1 MNNRIFGGRDEDTST
16 LRQLGGAAENGAEML
31 QRARLALDR
40 DLRNQMLKWEWLPT
54 NSDNRLK
61 FQNAGEAFSKT
72 AAETITLL
80 GLRPTIEAG
89 QQREQFLRPA
99 CNRYVAA
106 TTQAADALEAQSRH
120 YNYKLTARQPIEYV
134 AGFGE
139 LATNDFS
146 RLVVRYSGVRNRR
159 VGKPPSIQAGADLK
173 PRSG

>member
-80 GLRPTIEAG
+80 GLASWPLMILAG
-89 QQREQFLRPA
+89 LLF
-99 CNRYVAA
+99 V
-106 TTQAADALEAQSRH
+106 
-120 YNYKLTARQPIEYV
+120 TAVFVI
-134 AGFGE
+134 
-139 LATNDFS
+139 
-146 RLVVRYSGVRNRR
+146 VV
-159 VGKPPSIQAGADLK
+159 L
-173 PRSG
+173 